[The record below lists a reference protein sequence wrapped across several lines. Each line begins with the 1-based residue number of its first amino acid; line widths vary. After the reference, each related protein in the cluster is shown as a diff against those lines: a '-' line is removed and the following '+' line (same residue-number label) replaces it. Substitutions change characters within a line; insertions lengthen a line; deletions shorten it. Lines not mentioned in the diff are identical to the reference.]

1 MKTTIAIITAIQT
14 TITIQKIS
22 SKSQS
27 ICGPKVDM
35 SCGNQRCSSIEASP
49 RKSQSADAGGAFA
62 AQNCLVHGALVR
74 LPVDRF
80 RVIMRIRTSISEMKN
95 LSPPPQLRLN
105 HRRHDAHIL

>member
-35 SCGNQRCSSIEASP
+35 SCGKYRCSSIEASP
-49 RKSQSADAGGAFA
+49 RKSQSANVQFVSPQNAFVYAAPAGPA
-62 AQNCLVHGALVR
+62 R
-74 LPVDRF
+74 
-80 RVIMRIRTSISEMKN
+80 E
-95 LSPPPQLRLN
+95 SPPLHHQIWCDYTHPRGN
-105 HRRHDAHIL
+105 YAHPCVN